1 MIVISRKQNEGIVIR
16 DEIVVTVVEIGDDEV
31 QLAIDGPNEMSI
43 ESGEQY
49 ATVQEEAYLPAY
61 AP

>member
-1 MIVISRKQNEGIVIR
+1 MIVISRKQNQGIVIR

-31 QLAIDGPNEMSI
+31 QLAIEGPNEMSI
-43 ESGEQY
+43 EPGEHY

-61 AP
+61 AR